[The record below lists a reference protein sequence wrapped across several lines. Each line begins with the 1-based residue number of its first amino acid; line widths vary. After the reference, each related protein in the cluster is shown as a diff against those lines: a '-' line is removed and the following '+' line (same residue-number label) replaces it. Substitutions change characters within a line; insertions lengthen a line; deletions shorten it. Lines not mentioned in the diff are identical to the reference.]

1 VRSKSESKLRSFRWL
16 IGSFTA
22 ALWLFT
28 AFLAVSPEWHH
39 CLHDDSQATQHHCFV
54 TKYSDGDFL
63 TASAGAILTPF
74 VLCAEP
80 GGLCAEISIQAS
92 SDHLLP
98 PGRAPPIL

>member
-1 VRSKSESKLRSFRWL
+1 VKLRRVRWL
-16 IGSFTA
+16 IASLTA

-28 AFLAVSPEWHH
+28 GFLAVAPEWHR
-39 CLHDDSQATQHHCFV
+39 CFHDDSQATQHHCFV

-63 TASAGAILTPF
+63 TASAGPILTPF
-74 VLCAEP
+74 VLCPEQA
-80 GGLCAEISIQAS
+80 GHLAEISIEAA